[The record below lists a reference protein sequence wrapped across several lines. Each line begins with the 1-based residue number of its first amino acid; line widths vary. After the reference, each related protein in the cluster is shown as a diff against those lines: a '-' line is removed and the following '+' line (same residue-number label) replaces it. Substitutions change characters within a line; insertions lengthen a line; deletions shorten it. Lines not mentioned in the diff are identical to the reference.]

1 MQVLLVFEVRW
12 LLEKV
17 LSIYEN
23 MSPCWLNDLIRDK
36 RKDFNDF
43 MGFVKIKRSNFIK
56 IHIQNEFKYY
66 DIGISKLILQAEL
79 LSKYTSSFTKNIIDD
94 YLYD

>member
-1 MQVLLVFEVRW
+1 
-12 LLEKV
+12 
-17 LSIYEN
+17 
-23 MSPCWLNDLIRDK
+23 
-36 RKDFNDF
+36 

>member
-1 MQVLLVFEVRW
+1 MRIWALADLMTLLGIQRKTSTISW
-12 LLEKV
+12 D
-17 LSIYEN
+17 LSR
-23 MSPCWLNDLIRDK
+23 L
-36 RKDFNDF
+36 
-43 MGFVKIKRSNFIK
+43 RSNIIK

>member
-1 MQVLLVFEVRW
+1 
-12 LLEKV
+12 
-17 LSIYEN
+17 
-23 MSPCWLNDLIRDK
+23 
-36 RKDFNDF
+36 

-66 DIGISKLILQAEL
+66 DIGIGKLILQAEL